1 MSSVDRRNFLTLISM
16 GGAASMLTAA
26 RAAAQEGRTVATG
39 GLWDSLTVE
48 AEDPVPRP
56 VETPVERVLALGR
69 DMSNIAEVRGIITS
83 TIPAGDLASMAN
95 DLLNARQ
102 AYANGASGV
111 PPAAD
116 SFETTF
122 NSWAPILADAL
133 ENSSSAL
140 SAASLEAV
148 VQAVEED
155 QDPVDGWTLVHF
167 TSGAIL
173 GALGFDFDTTLVLLI
188 LWEIVEPHIW
198 PGWNESIENQIV
210 DVIAGML
217 GWFVMQ

>member
-16 GGAASMLTAA
+16 GGAASMLPAT
-26 RAAAQEGRTVATG
+26 RAAAQEGRTLATG
-39 GLWDSLTVE
+39 GLWDSLSV
-48 AEDPVPRP
+48 VN
-56 VETPVERVLALGR
+56 ETPTEVPGSTPIGRVLGLGR
-69 DMSNIAEVRGIITS
+69 DMSNIAEVRNVITS

-111 PPAAD
+111 PPAAR
-116 SFETTF
+116 SLEATF

-140 SAASLEAV
+140 SAASLDAV

-173 GALGFDFDTTLVLLI
+173 GALGVPFIPTLVILI
-188 LWEIVEPHIW
+188 GWEIIEPYIW

-217 GWFVMQ
+217 GWFLMQ